1 MASLDDGVRI
11 LVPHCLPSPRRL
23 TFFPLPNFDVS
34 WLAAQPIYRS
44 FLLPPIA
51 CCSIAAVDD
60 VGGIDACRYL
70 LLMRSRMRRGIV
82 DGKEGSGLAWLGLL
96 DSTSAP
102 PLESTSTLEAHE
114 RSPAPGARFRTPA
127 AASYIITPPQPTSN
141 RHNYI
146 SLLDRLSQL
155 L

>member
-1 MASLDDGVRI
+1 MVKK
-11 LVPHCLPSPRRL
+11 
-23 TFFPLPNFDVS
+23 
-34 WLAAQPIYRS
+34 AA
-44 FLLPPIA
+44 
-51 CCSIAAVDD
+51 
-60 VGGIDACRYL
+60 
-70 LLMRSRMRRGIV
+70 
-82 DGKEGSGLAWLGLL
+82 AWLGWAARL
-96 DSTSAP
+96 DVPRRSCRLRP
-102 PLESTSTLEAHE
+102 RLAHE